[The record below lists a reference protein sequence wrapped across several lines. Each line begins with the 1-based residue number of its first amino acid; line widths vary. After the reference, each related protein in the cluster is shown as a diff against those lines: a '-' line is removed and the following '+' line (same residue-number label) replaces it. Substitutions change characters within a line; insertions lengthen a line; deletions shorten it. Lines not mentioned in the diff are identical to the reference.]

1 MEEST
6 NKESRMTLVSG
17 LSDLE
22 GGVAIHCGGETKR
35 GRLGVKIKE
44 LRLEC
49 LHSKGLLD
57 I

>member
-1 MEEST
+1 MKEST
-6 NKESRMTLVSG
+6 NEESRITLVSG

-22 GGVAIHCGGETKR
+22 GGFAIHCGGETKR

-44 LRLEC
+44 LRLER
-49 LHSKGLLD
+49 LPSKGLLD